1 MSFSDLLT
9 PRKEV
14 LSEQGIEGII
24 DLENALTPRKGKIEA
39 DPRRFFALTYPT
51 ADIRRVLREFH
62 NRFNTARESPGLY
75 LFEGLKGCGKSH
87 LLLLFYHLFKN
98 PEEGRGW
105 LRRHQIECSLPP
117 DIAVIVNK
125 FTDMPLVSIWGF
137 ILDGLKV
144 PRVEGQPIQPGRR
157 EMEKALSGKRVL
169 IIFDELEQGIKCL
182 QEPYRSQ
189 NIAFLQMLSEWA
201 NQTSDVT
208 VCASLY
214 GETEEPGA
222 TLKRV
227 PCCRVQFRETTDRA
241 KVVLHRLFEKYET
254 FNAESASPVVDSY
267 MNVWQRH
274 TRIGQPDYR
283 SRFLTSYP
291 FTPELMELLLE
302 RVPSRGGFQ
311 NVRGAL
317 GFLGN
322 LVRLTHQRAD
332 VVAPGQASLAD
343 REVMERLHDLD
354 VSGDLLRKA
363 QSNYAE
369 LKNQPL
375 ADEIAAAVLLYTVTS
390 PRGARTSGCTRDE
403 LMRSVLRPETDVN
416 TFEQTLSAFTRFAA
430 NFHSTEGRYYFDT
443 EDQPEAKVEF
453 RALKVEDAEA
463 RDFLRQLFLQEIFRE
478 LNAVFFDE
486 TAATQ
491 EALNALAK
499 DRVRFVL
506 APKRLKPEDRHALF
520 HGLEFRN
527 QVLLLEP
534 RDKEFDLNRNADLLH
549 WAKRQIAVDALLV
562 STEQPE
568 LRDTYERIKRADRK
582 YCVDA
587 IRRAGLVYISWQKYG
602 ATAQEDIVE
611 EEEITSRD
619 LSAAEVVRA
628 IHDRLFPVQVVVEH
642 LGSRLS
648 SLLGK
653 SVRAIERDYKS
664 TLTYPVPLYES
675 VVPKAVRQLARD
687 GVLSVQHPRG
697 NYSHEDPDLS
707 DTELLEATVGP
718 PLEKAPAPKPSL
730 GLPPSGARPLSPG
743 AVPVTTTAPAT
754 SAQQPPSASLLT
766 EEVRCPPQ
774 LSPGELRQEIAL
786 RLAAHADAAVEEA
799 VFQIFLHEETGD
811 LSSYPAGLRGGL
823 TGPGTLEVEIKIRRP
838 GPLTKA
844 QVEQL
849 AESLPNIP
857 QAHYQATLKVAA
869 RKEGVASRG

>member
-1 MSFSDLLT
+1 ML
-9 PRKEV
+9 
-14 LSEQGIEGII
+14 
-24 DLENALTPRKGKIEA
+24 
-39 DPRRFFALTYPT
+39 
-51 ADIRRVLREFH
+51 
-62 NRFNTARESPGLY
+62 
-75 LFEGLKGCGKSH
+75 
-87 LLLLFYHLFKN
+87 YHLFKS
-98 PEEGRGW
+98 PQEGRAW
-105 LRRHQIECSLPP
+105 LGRHKIECSLPP
-117 DIAVIVNK
+117 DITVIVNK

-137 ILDGLKV
+137 ILRELKI
-144 PRVEGQPIQPGRR
+144 PRVESQPIQPGRR
-157 EMEKALSGKRVL
+157 EMEKALCGKRVL
-169 IIFDELEQGIKCL
+169 IIFDELEQGIRCM
-182 QEPYRSQ
+182 QEPHRSQ

-201 NQTSDVT
+201 NQTRDVT
-208 VCASLY
+208 LCAALY

-227 PCCRVQFRETTDRA
+227 PCCRVQFRETSDRA
-241 KVVLHRLFEKYET
+241 KVVLHRLFENYDT
-254 FNAESASPVVDSY
+254 FHAESAAPVVDSF

-274 TRIGQPDYR
+274 TRIGQQDYR

-291 FTPELMELLLE
+291 FTPELMNLLLE

-322 LVRLTHQRAD
+322 LVRLTRQRAD
-332 VVAPGQASLAD
+332 VIAPGQASLAD

-390 PRGARTSGCTRDE
+390 PRGSRTSGCTRDE
-403 LMRSVLRPETDVN
+403 LMRSVLRPDTDVN
-416 TFEQTLSAFTRFAA
+416 VFEQTLGAFTRFAA

-453 RALKVEDAEA
+453 RALKVEDPDA

-478 LNAVFFDE
+478 TNAVFFDE
-486 TAATQ
+486 TVATQ

-506 APKRLKPEDRHALF
+506 APRRLKPEERHALF

-534 RDKEFDLNRNADLLH
+534 RDREFDLDRNADLLH
-549 WAKRQIAVDALLV
+549 WAKRQMAADALLP
-562 STEQPE
+562 STEQSD
-568 LRDTYERIKRADRK
+568 LRETYERIKRADRK

-587 IRRAGLVYISWQKYG
+587 IRRAGLVYISWQQYG
-602 ATAQEDIVE
+602 ATAAEDSVE

-619 LSAAEVVRA
+619 LSAREVMQA
-628 IHDRLFPVQVVVEH
+628 IHDRLFPAQVVVEH
-642 LGSRLS
+642 LSSRLS

-653 SVRAIERDYKS
+653 NVRAIERDYKS
-664 TLTYPVPLYES
+664 TLTYPVPLYVKS
-675 VVPKAVRQLARD
+675 MPNAVRQLARD

-697 NYSHEDPDLS
+697 NYCHEDPDLS
-707 DTELLEATVGP
+707 DTELLDATVGAPFEKVPVPKP
-718 PLEKAPAPKPSL
+718 PLGPPPA
-730 GLPPSGARPLSPG
+730 GARPPAPG
-743 AVPVTTTAPAT
+743 AAPVTTTAPAT
-754 SAQQPPSASLLT
+754 PAGQPPPVTLLA
-766 EEVRCPPQ
+766 EEVRCLEK

-786 RLAAHADAAVEEA
+786 RLAAQADAAVEEA
-799 VFQIFLHEETGD
+799 IFKIFLQEETGD
-811 LSSYPAGLRGGL
+811 LSSYPAGLRGGI
-823 TGPGTLEVEIKIRRP
+823 TGPGTLTVEIEIRRP

-844 QVEQL
+844 QVEQM
-849 AESLPNIP
+849 AENLPSIP
-857 QAHYQATLKVAA
+857 QAHYQATLKVAV
-869 RKEGVASRG
+869 RKETGRG